1 MNMLIVIPRKHLP
14 TVSAIV
20 LIIPCHKMTALRANR
35 AVTEF
40 LARLEQGERFVTV
53 KSWQL
58 KGSGEQTQRGELLL
72 EVLLEAYELKQSA
85 GG

>member
-1 MNMLIVIPRKHLP
+1 M
-14 TVSAIV
+14 
-20 LIIPCHKMTALRANR
+20 
-35 AVTEF
+35 TEF

-58 KGSGEQTQRGELLL
+58 KRSGEQTQRGELLL

-85 GG
+85 DG